1 MENQAGLKWYQK
13 QTGII
18 ILLIIFFPIG
28 LYQMWKNNLWSK
40 KTRWIVTIALI
51 VLIGLGQNGKK
62 TTYSSSDS
70 SSSNE
75 ISLDEAVSI
84 AQEKAMGSG
93 QCQFADVY
101 KSVENESGNYG
112 ILLSCGGGP
121 KNYILYEI
129 NKQGEVMSADFTD

>member
-1 MENQAGLKWYQK
+1 MENQAELKWYQK

-18 ILLIIFFPIG
+18 ILLIILFPIG

-62 TTYSSSDS
+62 TTYSSSVS
-70 SSSNE
+70 SSSTE

>member
-40 KTRWIVTIALI
+40 KTRWIVTITLI

-62 TTYSSSDS
+62 TTYSYSDS
-70 SSSNE
+70 SSSTE

>member
-1 MENQAGLKWYQK
+1 MENKTELKWFQK
-13 QTGII
+13 QSGII
-18 ILLIIFFPIG
+18 ILLIIFFPVG
-28 LYQMWKNNLWSK
+28 LYLMWKNNLWTK
-40 KTRWIVTIALI
+40 KTRWIVTIALLVI
-51 VLIGLGQNGKK
+51 VVLGQNGK
-62 TTYSSSDS
+62 TTSSS
-70 SSSNE
+70 SSSNSSTGE

-93 QCQFADVY
+93 HCQFADVY

>member
-1 MENQAGLKWYQK
+1 M
-13 QTGII
+13 
-18 ILLIIFFPIG
+18 
-28 LYQMWKNNLWSK
+28 
-40 KTRWIVTIALI
+40 
-51 VLIGLGQNGKK
+51 LIGLGQNGKK

-70 SSSNE
+70 SSSTE

-93 QCQFADVY
+93 QCQFVDVY